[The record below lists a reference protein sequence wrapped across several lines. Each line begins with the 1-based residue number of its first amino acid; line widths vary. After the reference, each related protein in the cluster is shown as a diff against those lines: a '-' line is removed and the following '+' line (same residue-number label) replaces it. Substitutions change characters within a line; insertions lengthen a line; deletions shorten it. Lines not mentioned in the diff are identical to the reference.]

1 MCLSEY
7 FFQKIRQ
14 HAIVIAGTTL
24 HIGRFLSLQSN
35 FVLLLL
41 RCKDC

>member
-1 MCLSEY
+1 M
-7 FFQKIRQ
+7 
-14 HAIVIAGTTL
+14 
-24 HIGRFLSLQSN
+24 QSN